1 MTSRSYFFI
10 IIELCANQS
19 SVMWPWY
26 DRFQFLSVIDF
37 WNKLMRNFEN
47 SFYQL
52 SPSPFL
58 KPSALHNVN
67 NYIHVDFSTSN
78 NQIWKTFRD
87 TSPLCSPPVLTSCTP
102 PTTIPASHC
111 RLLLRLNYK
120 IVILKCNHLWVC
132 LANPC
137 RKCGWFKFRSQ
148 ICGGHMQ
155 IYCVLCQYI
164 FVVLRKRVVQVIL
177 KYIANIWNHSFRPV
191 LFPLMRWIVTT
202 FSNTYL
208 FLT

>member
-1 MTSRSYFFI
+1 
-10 IIELCANQS
+10 
-19 SVMWPWY
+19 MWP
-26 DRFQFLSVIDF
+26 DMIVF
-37 WNKLMRNFEN
+37 NF
-47 SFYQL
+47 
-52 SPSPFL
+52 SPSLTFETSWWEILKTLFINCRQVLFL

-78 NQIWKTFRD
+78 NQIWRIFRD
-87 TSPLCSPPVLTSCTP
+87 TSPLCSPPVLTSRTP

-177 KYIANIWNHSFRPV
+177 KYIANIWNHLFRPV
-191 LFPLMRWIVTT
+191 FFPLMHYSWQRLKIFTSSSYST
-202 FSNTYL
+202 FVL
-208 FLT
+208 FK

>member
-1 MTSRSYFFI
+1 MWPDMIVFNFSPSLTFETSWWEILKTFFI
-10 IIELCANQS
+10 NCRQVL
-19 SVMWPWY
+19 
-26 DRFQFLSVIDF
+26 
-37 WNKLMRNFEN
+37 
-47 SFYQL
+47 
-52 SPSPFL
+52 FL

-87 TSPLCSPPVLTSCTP
+87 TSPLCSPSVLTICTP

-164 FVVLRKRVVQVIL
+164 FVVLRKRVVQVIP
-177 KYIANIWNHSFRPV
+177 KYIANIWNHLFRPV
-191 LFPLMRWIVTT
+191 YFPLMHC
-202 FSNTYL
+202 
-208 FLT
+208 